1 MGRQAEGRRSEDTRI
16 SSAKLEGQ
24 GKPCIEVREATFR
37 FNEKVM
43 LDGFSLTVY
52 EGEKVALKGP
62 SGRGKT
68 TVLRSILG
76 FVVPTKGSI
85 RIMGQQVDA
94 NSIWHL
100 RTLIGYVPQ
109 EPELGNGT
117 VRAWLERP
125 FTFKVNRDVKHNLDK
140 IPELFRLLLLPLDLL
155 DKDVQVLSGG
165 EKQRIA
171 IISALL
177 LERPILL
184 MDEPTSALDDMS
196 KRRLAEF
203 LSTRNNLTVLV
214 VSHDPTVISIADRV
228 VTLN

>member
-1 MGRQAEGRRSEDTRI
+1 MAGQVEGSRNQDTRT
-16 SSAKLEGQ
+16 SSAEMAGR
-24 GKPCIEVREATFR
+24 GKPCIEVREATFK
-37 FNEKVM
+37 FNEKVV
-43 LDGFSLTVY
+43 LDRFSLTVY
-52 EGEKVALKGP
+52 EGEKVAIRGP

-76 FVVPTKGSI
+76 FVVPARGSI
-85 RIMGQQVDA
+85 QIMGQRVDP
-94 NSIWHL
+94 NSIWSL

-109 EPELGNGT
+109 EPELGNGS

-125 FTFKVNRDVKHNLDK
+125 FTFKANKDIKHNLDK

-165 EKQRIA
+165 EKQRVA
-171 IISALL
+171 IITALL

-184 MDEPTSALDDMS
+184 LDEPTSALDDMS
-196 KRRLAEF
+196 KKRLAGF

-214 VSHDPTVISIADRV
+214 VSHDSSIISIADRII
-228 VTLN
+228 TLN